1 MGETFAANPATGTGS
16 MSVPIAASP
25 GRGGFGPQLSLSYD
39 SAAGNGPFGLGWSLS
54 LPSVTRKTEKGLPQ
68 YRDAIDSDIFI
79 LFGVED
85 LVPVLGPDGTRWHD
99 DTTAPG
105 FVIHRYRP
113 RVEGLFARVE
123 RWSRIDSPADVHW
136 RSISKD
142 NVLTLYGDDADSR
155 IADPQDA
162 SRIFSWLI
170 SESRDDKGNGIRYR
184 YKKED
189 GDYQERPGQGDPFR
203 QPHQRNRGPA
213 SDPRRGAQRYLH
225 RVLYGNVKPLLDTQG
240 RRPRFLSDLADPP
253 GDTGADWLF
262 ELRFDYGELD
272 EGNPMGEPERPW
284 RYRLDAFSRYRSGFE
299 VRTCRRCE
307 RVLMVHHIPDS
318 PASPGRPAQP
328 GYEGV
333 VRSTD
338 FVYDDAIDPVLA
350 DGPIHCFLKQ
360 ARQTG
365 WRQEGAVITRRSLPP
380 VAFGYSEA
388 IVQDAVE
395 DVDPRSL
402 QNLPMGLDGTMY
414 RWIDLHG
421 EGVPGIL
428 AVQADAWFYKRNW
441 SPIPTALPGGGEVMR
456 AAFAP
461 LETVA
466 LKPKAALGGRVQIM
480 DLAGNGRPG
489 VVVMEGALPGL
500 YEHDEADG
508 WRPFRPFTSRLNR
521 DLRDAN
527 LRFIDLDGDGRADV
541 LITEDEALVWHASLA
556 EEGFG
561 PARCAARALDEE
573 KGPRIVFADG
583 TQSIYLAD
591 LSGDGLTDI
600 VRLRNGEICYWP
612 NLGYGRFGA
621 KIEMDNAPWFDN
633 PEQFD
638 HKRIRL
644 ADIDGSGTTDII
656 YLHRDGVR
664 LYFNQS
670 GNGWSQARILKVF
683 PRLDD
688 LASVVAIDLLGNG
701 TACLAWSSAL
711 PGDARRAMRYVNLMG
726 GDKPHLLVR
735 VINNL
740 GAEARIHY
748 APSTKFYL
756 QDKRDGK
763 PWITRLPFPVHVVER
778 VETWDHVGRN
788 RFVSRYAYHHGC
800 FDGEEREFRG
810 FGMVE
815 QWDTEAFATLAAGAA
830 PTANVDAVSH
840 VPPVYTKTWF
850 HTGVHLGGECVSR
863 HFEGEYFR
871 EPGLDGESAR
881 LLLLDDTS
889 LPPDLSL
896 AEARE
901 ACRALRGSM
910 LRREVYALDNVGSSA
925 EYPSGIPY
933 TVTEQS
939 LAVRLLQRRGANR
952 HAVFLTHARE
962 AITYYYERNPA
973 DPRVQHAL
981 TLEVDDF
988 GNVLKQAAVAY
999 GRRRQ
1004 IPIRGPGGA
1013 TEWRLNP
1020 GLAGLDEA
1028 DKARQT
1034 TALLTYT
1041 ENRFTRDPA
1050 GGGDAIERDDDY
1062 RAPLPCESMTFELTG
1077 YMASGP
1083 PMEPA
1088 VDPALAARRYQA
1100 LDLVR
1105 LQVDPPDPGGR
1116 PRYAHIF
1123 NAPEVEYEG
1132 VATDERRRRRI
1143 KWQRTR
1149 YRRDD
1154 LGGLLPLGELQPLA
1168 LPGESYRLA
1177 FTPGLLDQV
1186 FQRPRAGLAP
1196 EILLV
1201 GPTRA
1206 RVLGG
1211 QGADQGG
1218 FVDLDGDGHWW
1229 IPSGL
1234 SFYHPADV
1242 APHIELAEAQAHF
1255 YLPRRYRDPFGQSS
1269 VVDFDGHDLLMVES
1283 RDPLDNRVTV
1293 DANDYRVLQPRRL
1306 SDPNRNQAEVVF
1318 DVLGMVVGTAVMGKP
1333 TDNPRQGD
1341 WLDERFSSE
1350 PPQALLDAF
1359 VDRPREIS
1367 ADTNASV
1374 ASQAAHDLLANATT
1388 RIVYDLT
1395 RYMRLGEPPFA
1406 ATIARE
1412 THVSDLPQGR
1422 LSKLQISFSYSD
1434 GFGREIQKKVQAGPG
1449 PLDDVDPD
1457 SPIVKSR
1464 WICSGW
1470 TIFNNKGKA
1479 LRQYEPFFSKRQQ
1492 ADGSFHSDHHFEFG
1506 VQAGVSSVLFYD
1518 PAERVVATLHPDHSW
1533 EKVVFGPWQQT
1544 TYDVNDTVLFP
1555 VRADNPLRDD
1565 IVASHFSRLPDADY
1579 LPTWHELRTVPAH
1592 AAAFANRYPNAEDR
1606 HHETKAAK
1614 RAAGHADTPASAH
1627 LDVLG
1632 RPFLYVAR
1640 NRVDCQGHLL
1650 HGRTE
1655 ACLSRVELDI
1665 EGNLRQMYDE
1675 RRLPDAH
1682 NLPLGPLDSRVIL
1695 REVQDMLGNRI
1706 YRLSMEAGARWM
1718 LNDVRGKLIRQW
1730 DDRGH
1735 HLTMKYDA
1743 LRRPIEKYVR
1753 GTDSDPDPRKTTSD
1767 PRTLNPPNQAGLLV
1781 ERIEYGEPP
1790 PGVSAAQ
1797 EAAVLRVNLRTRIM
1811 RHFDSAGV
1819 LIHGRPD
1826 ASGLLMEAY
1835 DFKGNLRCSTRKLVR
1850 DYKAIADWS
1859 GAPGPALETEAFQ
1872 GSTRYDALNRPVQS
1886 VAPRSSLERGKF
1898 SIVQTVFNEANLL
1911 ERVDV
1916 WLEQA
1921 AEPTVLLD
1929 PADHPPS
1936 QVGVA
1941 NIDYDAKGRRTL
1953 IDYRCA
1959 GMDATVIRSCYAY
1972 DRETG
1977 RLAHRYTRR
1986 GVDPVSAQGVDF
1998 SGDCDNAEPP
2008 PATIAAPR
2016 TPPLGAGCGLQNLY
2030 YTYDPAGNITHIRDA
2045 AQQTIYFSNQCIE
2058 ASNDYVYD
2066 ARYRLI
2072 QAEGREHLGQAGQ
2085 PLAHSYN
2092 DAGRVGMPGAGP
2104 GGGFAPDDRAAM
2116 GRYTERYVYDA
2127 VGNLLL
2133 MQHARGNTAVADWT
2147 RRYAYADASLIEPG
2161 KTSNRLSGTV
2171 VGNAPDAFYD
2181 HDAHGNMLGMP
2192 HLRTL
2197 QWDYQDRLLM
2207 TQRQALN
2214 EQDGDGAL
2222 RQAERTWYLYDASGQ
2237 RVRKVTELADNGGI
2251 KDEHIYQ
2258 GEFEVYRL
2266 YQGGP
2271 EARQLKRERETLHV
2285 MDDVLRVALVE
2296 TRTLGSEQGVPRRLV
2311 RYQLATSLGSSS
2323 LELDGLAR
2331 IISYEEYSPY
2341 GGSTYQAVRSLAEA
2355 AKRYRYTGK
2364 ERDEESGLY
2373 YHGARY
2379 YACWLGRWT
2388 RCDPAEIADGPNA
2401 YVYARCNPIRYS
2413 DPSGNTSAEEEG
2425 ARRNAARR
2433 DNGALTADQIGDIY
2447 KSVDD
2452 VPKYFDTPQR
2462 PSASRIEEQHNRLLQ
2477 GESKRAQQQADREK
2491 APKLSLA
2498 QKREMRTA
2506 AANAGAQNAA
2516 VESAESLVKLSKVL
2530 ALPMIGPLV
2539 LTMPSAT
2546 FEGAKAPMPAATGD
2560 SVQDAI
2566 LADYYGVG
2574 ETATDTT
2581 LLALSF
2587 LPLGEIAQGAK
2598 LAGGKLPVP
2607 TNSLSSLGG
2616 SGFISFSERWA
2627 QAKPKTYITYI
2638 FTDAPGSIRYV
2649 GRASGTGSAE
2659 DVLYQRLTKGH
2670 HIFDANPELI
2680 ADVLAEHPSRE
2691 ASMGAESVYK
2701 DYYEQLG
2708 HKLLNDPKSPPLS
2721 TVGRKLEKTRQ
2732 RISHF
2737 FQSW

>member
-1 MGETFAANPATGTGS
+1 

-99 DTTAPG
+99 DTSAPG
-105 FVIHRYRP
+105 FLIHRYRP

-142 NVLTLYGDDADSR
+142 NVLTLYGDDSDSR

-170 SESRDDKGNGIRYR
+170 CESRDDKGNGIRYR

-189 GDYQERPGQGDPFR
+189 GDYQERPGLGDPFR

-225 RVLYGNVKPLLDTQG
+225 RVLYGNVKPLLDAQG

-284 RYRLDAFSRYRSGFE
+284 RYRFDAFSRYRSGFE

-318 PASPGRPAQP
+318 PASPGRPAQS

-333 VRSTD
+333 VRSTE

-350 DGPIHCFLKQ
+350 GGPIHCFLKQ
-360 ARQTG
+360 VRQTG
-365 WRQEGAVITRRSLPP
+365 WRREGAVITQRSLPP

-428 AVQADAWFYKRNW
+428 AEQAGAWFYKRNW
-441 SPIPTALPGGGEVMR
+441 SPIPTALPGGGEAVR

-489 VVVMEGALPGL
+489 VVVMEGAPPGL

-508 WRPFRPFTSRLNR
+508 WQPFRPFTSRLNR

-561 PARCAARALDEE
+561 PARRAARALDEE

-735 VINNL
+735 VVNNL
-740 GAEARIHY
+740 GAETRINY

-830 PTANVDAVSH
+830 PTANVDAASH

-850 HTGVHLGGECVSR
+850 HTGVHLGGERVSR

-871 EPGLDGESAR
+871 EPGLDVESAR

-939 LAVRLLQRRGANR
+939 LAVRLLQRQGANR

-999 GRRRQ
+999 GRRRR
-1004 IPIRGPGGA
+1004 IAVHGPGGV

-1050 GGGDAIERDDDY
+1050 GGGDAIERGEDY

-1083 PMEPA
+1083 PIEPA
-1088 VDPALAARRYQA
+1088 ADPALAARRYQA

-1123 NAPEVEYEG
+1123 NTPEVEYES
-1132 VATDERRRRRI
+1132 VATGERRRRRI

-1196 EILLV
+1196 ESLLA

-1242 APHIELAEAQAHF
+1242 APHIELTEAQAHF

-1283 RDPLDNRVTV
+1283 RDPLGNRVTV

-1341 WLDERFSSE
+1341 WLDERFSPE

-1359 VDRPREIS
+1359 VDRPRETS

-1374 ASQAAHDLLANATT
+1374 ASQAAHDLIANATT

-1422 LSKLQISFSYSD
+1422 ASKLQISFSYSD

-1449 PLDDVDPD
+1449 LVPQHNDADHLGVNP
-1457 SPIVKSR
+1457 R
-1464 WICSGW
+1464 WVASGW
-1470 TIFNNKGKA
+1470 TVFNNKGSPV
-1479 LRQYEPFFSKRQQ
+1479 RRYEPFFTDTHRF
-1492 ADGSFHSDHHFEFG
+1492 DFDVGI
-1506 VQAGVSSVLFYD
+1506 GVSPILFYD
-1518 PAERVVATLHPDHSW
+1518 PVGRVVITLHPDHAW
-1533 EKVVFGPWQQT
+1533 EKVVFDPWQRM
-1544 TYDVNDTVLFP
+1544 TYDVNDTVLLP
-1555 VRADNPLRDD
+1555 VRAGDSLRDAD
-1565 IVASHFSRLPDADY
+1565 AAGYFGRLPDTDY
-1579 LPTWHELRTVPAH
+1579 LPTWHELRTLPAY
-1592 AAAFANRYPNAEDR
+1592 APALAERYPNADDR
-1606 HHETKAAK
+1606 QNQTEAAE
-1614 RAAGHADTPASAH
+1614 RAASHADTPATDH
-1627 LDVLG
+1627 FDVLG
-1632 RPFLYVAR
+1632 RPFLTVAR
-1640 NRVDCQGHLL
+1640 NRVVCEGHPL
-1650 HGRTE
+1650 HNKPDEEVRTR
-1655 ACLSRVELDI
+1655 AELDI
-1665 EGNLRQMYDE
+1665 EGNQRKVFDE
-1675 RRLPDAH
+1675 RKLPDVD
-1682 NLPLGPLDSRVIL
+1682 NLPLGELEQRCVM
-1695 REVQDMLGNRI
+1695 QYGYDMLGSRI
-1706 YRLSMEAGARWM
+1706 YQRSMETGARWM
-1718 LNDVRGKLIRQW
+1718 LNDVGGKSLRAW

-1735 HLTMKYDA
+1735 NFTTAYDK
-1743 LRRPIEKYVR
+1743 LRRPIEQYVH
-1753 GTDSDPDPRKTTSD
+1753 GTFSDPDPLKPNSD
-1767 PRTLNPPNQAGLLV
+1767 PRTLNPPNELGLLV
-1781 ERIEYGEPP
+1781 DKIEYGEPSP
-1790 PGVSAAQ
+1790 TATPVQ
-1797 EAAVLRVNLRTRIM
+1797 EAEAQRLNLRTRIL

-1819 LIHGRPD
+1819 VTNGRLDSHG
-1826 ASGLLMEAY
+1826 ALTEAY
-1835 DFKGNLRCSTRKLVR
+1835 DFKGNLLCGTRQLVS
-1850 DYKAIADWS
+1850 DYKAIPDWARQPS
-1859 GAPGPALETEAFQ
+1859 PTLDAESFE
-1872 GSTRYDALNRPVQS
+1872 GSTRYDALNRAIQS
-1886 VAPRSSLERGKF
+1886 VAPHSNLGRGKF
-1898 SIVQTVFNEANLL
+1898 NVIQPVFNEANLL
-1911 ERVDV
+1911 EGVYV
-1916 WLEQA
+1916 WLERATLPPHCSNLPARPRRRSASPTSTMTPKAGEPGATIEANSGMRQSSATPMPTTGKRFASCICILA
-1921 AEPTVLLD
+1921 A
-1929 PADHPPS
+1929 AW
-1936 QVGVA
+1936 
-1941 NIDYDAKGRRTL
+1941 TL
-1953 IDYRCA
+1953 
-1959 GMDATVIRSCYAY
+1959 
-1972 DRETG
+1972 
-1977 RLAHRYTRR
+1977 RR
-1986 GVDPVSAQGVDF
+1986 G
-1998 SGDCDNAEPP
+1998 
-2008 PATIAAPR
+2008 
-2016 TPPLGAGCGLQNLY
+2016 
-2030 YTYDPAGNITHIRDA
+2030 
-2045 AQQTIYFSNQCIE
+2045 
-2058 ASNDYVYD
+2058 
-2066 ARYRLI
+2066 
-2072 QAEGREHLGQAGQ
+2072 
-2085 PLAHSYN
+2085 
-2092 DAGRVGMPGAGP
+2092 
-2104 GGGFAPDDRAAM
+2104 
-2116 GRYTERYVYDA
+2116 
-2127 VGNLLL
+2127 
-2133 MQHARGNTAVADWT
+2133 
-2147 RRYAYADASLIEPG
+2147 
-2161 KTSNRLSGTV
+2161 
-2171 VGNAPDAFYD
+2171 
-2181 HDAHGNMLGMP
+2181 
-2192 HLRTL
+2192 
-2197 QWDYQDRLLM
+2197 
-2207 TQRQALN
+2207 
-2214 EQDGDGAL
+2214 
-2222 RQAERTWYLYDASGQ
+2222 
-2237 RVRKVTELADNGGI
+2237 
-2251 KDEHIYQ
+2251 
-2258 GEFEVYRL
+2258 
-2266 YQGGP
+2266 
-2271 EARQLKRERETLHV
+2271 
-2285 MDDVLRVALVE
+2285 
-2296 TRTLGSEQGVPRRLV
+2296 
-2311 RYQLATSLGSSS
+2311 
-2323 LELDGLAR
+2323 
-2331 IISYEEYSPY
+2331 
-2341 GGSTYQAVRSLAEA
+2341 
-2355 AKRYRYTGK
+2355 
-2364 ERDEESGLY
+2364 
-2373 YHGARY
+2373 
-2379 YACWLGRWT
+2379 
-2388 RCDPAEIADGPNA
+2388 
-2401 YVYARCNPIRYS
+2401 
-2413 DPSGNTSAEEEG
+2413 
-2425 ARRNAARR
+2425 
-2433 DNGALTADQIGDIY
+2433 
-2447 KSVDD
+2447 
-2452 VPKYFDTPQR
+2452 
-2462 PSASRIEEQHNRLLQ
+2462 
-2477 GESKRAQQQADREK
+2477 K
-2491 APKLSLA
+2491 A
-2498 QKREMRTA
+2498 
-2506 AANAGAQNAA
+2506 
-2516 VESAESLVKLSKVL
+2516 
-2530 ALPMIGPLV
+2530 
-2539 LTMPSAT
+2539 
-2546 FEGAKAPMPAATGD
+2546 
-2560 SVQDAI
+2560 
-2566 LADYYGVG
+2566 
-2574 ETATDTT
+2574 
-2581 LLALSF
+2581 
-2587 LPLGEIAQGAK
+2587 
-2598 LAGGKLPVP
+2598 
-2607 TNSLSSLGG
+2607 
-2616 SGFISFSERWA
+2616 
-2627 QAKPKTYITYI
+2627 
-2638 FTDAPGSIRYV
+2638 
-2649 GRASGTGSAE
+2649 
-2659 DVLYQRLTKGH
+2659 
-2670 HIFDANPELI
+2670 
-2680 ADVLAEHPSRE
+2680 
-2691 ASMGAESVYK
+2691 
-2701 DYYEQLG
+2701 
-2708 HKLLNDPKSPPLS
+2708 
-2721 TVGRKLEKTRQ
+2721 
-2732 RISHF
+2732 
-2737 FQSW
+2737 